1 MELFTKRVSAAE
13 ALVDILEREGVR
25 VIFGIPGGPLLP
37 FCDQLADN
45 RNIRL
50 VLVKHEQAA
59 AYAAFGYARVT
70 GQLGVCMA
78 TLGPGATNLLAG
90 LPVALVASAPVL
102 ALTGQVQRN
111 AYAKGAH
118 QESTGWFRTP
128 NQEAMYAGT
137 CKHTATCVDAR
148 RFPDFVRHSI
158 RIATSGRPGPAH
170 LIIPA
175 DLLHER
181 IEYVPLDPGR
191 YRLLENKTCDDSAV
205 ARTAM
210 LVSRARYPVVLVGE
224 RAWFPDCSLEIQTL
238 AERFSIPVLTDP
250 ASKSAVDERSPMYLG
265 CIGVL
270 GHKAG
275 EKYLKEKSDLVLT
288 VGQTFNEL
296 STLSWDPAIA
306 NGRQLV
312 QLDCDVEE
320 IGKAYPVD
328 AAAVGHLPTV
338 LQRLTAQLADLEINN
353 QREREVA
360 VKALHDQYPLFS
372 SSEMLSD
379 KVPLLPQRL
388 IKELRDALPE
398 DAVVVSD
405 SSKWARWLGRYFP
418 SRRRTFVTAH
428 DYEPMGWAVAGVIG
442 VKLAYP
448 DRPVVC
454 VSGDGAFLMSAM
466 ELSTAANYHLP
477 IIWLVMSDSRL
488 GIIYDLQKAL
498 YGGRVAATTFKNP
511 DFVQFAA
518 SLGMEG
524 RVIER
529 PGQMVESLRDAVR
542 RSAAAVLDVRFDAD
556 EIPPVRPRSLLIT
569 KEMGLPNPKPGPEV
583 TRALIKLLKEK

>member
-1 MELFTKRVSAAE
+1 
-13 ALVDILEREGVR
+13 
-25 VIFGIPGGPLLP
+25 
-37 FCDQLADN
+37 
-45 RNIRL
+45 
-50 VLVKHEQAA
+50 
-59 AYAAFGYARVT
+59 
-70 GQLGVCMA
+70 
-78 TLGPGATNLLAG
+78 
-90 LPVALVASAPVL
+90 
-102 ALTGQVQRN
+102 
-111 AYAKGAH
+111 
-118 QESTGWFRTP
+118 
-128 NQEAMYAGT
+128 
-137 CKHTATCVDAR
+137 
-148 RFPDFVRHSI
+148 
-158 RIATSGRPGPAH
+158 
-170 LIIPA
+170 
-175 DLLHER
+175 
-181 IEYVPLDPGR
+181 
-191 YRLLENKTCDDSAV
+191 
-205 ARTAM
+205 
-210 LVSRARYPVVLVGE
+210 
-224 RAWFPDCSLEIQTL
+224 
-238 AERFSIPVLTDP
+238 
-250 ASKSAVDERSPMYLG
+250 
-265 CIGVL
+265 
-270 GHKAG
+270 
-275 EKYLKEKSDLVLT
+275 

-542 RSAAAVLDVRFDAD
+542 RSVAAVLDVRFDAD